1 MRFGTV
7 CLSVLAFSGALF
19 AAGPDV
25 PAVTAKGTFRSKN
38 LTMDV
43 QSAMAFHGEG
53 LMDKEKKG
61 MLLVVVSNARF
72 VSSVFADYYDRRRAI
87 DRLKDDET
95 GIVTFEFEADGK
107 YRGYSFYFASGNGC
121 GYCGGGDVAKVKL
134 SGGKLTGTLKATDT
148 DSDRAFD
155 ITLDVPV
162 MSDDHG
168 PALPADG
175 GDPGRAYMAYHAALV
190 KRDPA
195 GLKAVLS
202 DNSLKSY
209 ERFEKEK
216 KLDRYVDGLAKE
228 HPTKSVRVVRGF
240 AKPETAVLLIE
251 GESTYSKVVG
261 EVLLMKQRGAWR
273 VDDEMTEV
281 KLQ

>member
-1 MRFGTV
+1 MRISTV
-7 CLSVLAFSGALF
+7 GLSILFASGALLG
-19 AAGPDV
+19 AGPEAKPV
-25 PAVTAKGTFRSKN
+25 IAKGTFRSKN

-87 DRLKDDET
+87 DRLKDDDT
-95 GIVTFEFEADGK
+95 GIVTFEFEPDGK

-134 SGGKLTGTLKATDT
+134 SGGRLTGTLKATDE
-148 DSDRAFD
+148 DSDRALD

-175 GDPGRAYMAYHAALV
+175 GDPVRAYMAYHAALV
-190 KRDPA
+190 KRDAA
-195 GLKAVLS
+195 GVKAVLS

-209 ERFEKEK
+209 ERFEKK
-216 KLDRYVDGLAKE
+216 KEVDRYLDGLAKE
-228 HPTKSVRVVRGF
+228 HPVKSVRVVRGF
-240 AKPETAVLLIE
+240 AKPDTAVLLIE
-251 GESTYSKVVG
+251 GESPYSKLSG
-261 EVLLMKQRGAWR
+261 EALLFKQRGAWR
-273 VDDEMTEV
+273 VDDELTEV